1 MQDTKKVNNL
11 VVGGTGFLA
20 EALIPRLKGNIR
32 VLARNEGKLV
42 SLREKYPNIEIMTG
56 DIADEWTVKKAMKGM
71 DRIYHLA
78 AMKSVDIAEQQVFSC
93 INTNLIGTLNLLLES
108 LNTRPELFVFIST
121 DKAAQVNG
129 VYGATKMLSERLII
143 EAQELNPETT
153 YRTVRYGNVIG
164 SSSSFLTK
172 WIPNMKKGVEV
183 CITDPNMTR
192 FFWTKDEAVDLIF
205 KCIDEAKDATPF
217 IPEMKGISMG
227 KVLEAC
233 QEVYGYCPVKTIGNR
248 GGENMHETMGNI
260 GKDGKLVFS
269 NTCEQMTKAEFKV
282 RFLTNSV

>member
-1 MQDTKKVNNL
+1 MKDTKKVNNL

-93 INTNLIGTLNLLLES
+93 ISTNLIGTLNLLLES

-153 YRTVRYGNVIG
+153 YRTVRYGNVLWSTG
-164 SSSSFLTK
+164 SVLCK
-172 WIPNMKKGVEV
+172 WRERMEKGQGVY
-183 CITDPNMTR
+183 ITNPEMTR
-192 FFWTKDEAVDLIF
+192 FFWTKEQAVDLIF
-205 KCIDEAKDATPF
+205 ECLDKAKDPVPYV
-217 IPEMKGISMG
+217 PEMKAMSMG
-227 KVLEAC
+227 NLLEAMM
-233 QEVYGYCPVKTIGNR
+233 QKYGRVKVDVIGNR
-248 GGENMHETMGNI
+248 GGENMHESM
-260 GKDGKLVFS
+260 DGITFS
-269 NTCEQMTKAEFKV
+269 NQVEQFTIEEIKE
-282 RFLTNSV
+282 LL